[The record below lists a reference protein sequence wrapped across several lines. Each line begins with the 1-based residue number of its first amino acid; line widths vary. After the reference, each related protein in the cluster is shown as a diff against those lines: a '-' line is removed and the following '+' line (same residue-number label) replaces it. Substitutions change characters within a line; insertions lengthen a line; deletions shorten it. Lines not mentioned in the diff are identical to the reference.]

1 MSIVYTNTLES
12 GDKNIFFFKGLR
24 RFIVMPRNRTFSLSS
39 TFRAKSTFL
48 SEVFSCIN
56 VKNRWTYP
64 KRHAFSNRKS
74 QVWPRPKTW
83 RPYGGYWA
91 VLALINSAM
100 YDICKEAVCFE
111 VKTSIVSDYLPKCI
125 YISTTFINTQ
135 VNNFSILYQNGHL
148 LLLKLVLCLTFL
160 GKLKKNKN
168 KNKKKLISNIVL
180 KTYFLDQ

>member
-1 MSIVYTNTLES
+1 MLLCLLSIQIRSKAVIKRSFSSKASVYCRVKKQNL
-12 GDKNIFFFKGLR
+12 FFKLHFQSKIYISMR
-24 RFIVMPRNRTFSLSS
+24 S
-39 TFRAKSTFL
+39 
-48 SEVFSCIN
+48 FSCIN

-111 VKTSIVSDYLPKCI
+111 VKTSIVSDYLPKCF

-135 VNNFSILYQNGHL
+135 VNNFSILYQNGLL
-148 LLLKLVLCLTFL
+148 LLLKLVVCFTFL
-160 GKLKKNKN
+160 GKL
-168 KNKKKLISNIVL
+168 
-180 KTYFLDQ
+180 